1 MSMQFV
7 PLPSTTDNEYFRGIW
22 SRMFGAF
29 IESARRKA
37 GLSVDQAA
45 VLAGMGVQRWSAI
58 EAGAWL
64 PTTRQQLHLMAAAL
78 DLDWATMAQII
89 LMCRRA
95 WGLK

>member
-1 MSMQFV
+1 MSRQFAS
-7 PLPSTTDNEYFRGIW
+7 LLSTSDNTYFQGVW

-45 VLAGMGVQRWSAI
+45 ALAGMDAQRWSAI

-64 PTTRQQLHLMAAAL
+64 PTTRQQLHLIAAAL
-78 DLDWATMAQII
+78 DLDWATMAQIV
-89 LMCRRA
+89 LMCRQA